1 MPSRFSDTAGRF
13 AARVRNLALRLVL
26 AALLL
31 PAAGAGAEPLRGV
44 ALKRDITRELQLHGV
59 SVSRPNVIVWAPR
72 GQLDHAQLQDFAD
85 LADQGVVDV
94 RRHLGA
100 TLDPPGPDDAPVHV
114 YISDRVHLAS
124 VTIDPL
130 PHVFIHTDSVLSGRA
145 PYLHEIVHALAQ
157 WSWRR
162 SEWMAEGFANHA
174 AAEVARRYGGF
185 HTTGPEPRG
194 LAALGVHLDSDEGR
208 EVMPL
213 IGLWGRRGDYAPA
226 QRALFEKVLTQR
238 RRYAGP
244 YYTLAWSYVDFLMAE
259 LGLAGLHRVATA
271 ADPDAEARKLT
282 GRSLDRLK
290 AEWLAGLRSPAAA
303 PAAEGSIAGPAHR
316 R

>member
-1 MPSRFSDTAGRF
+1 MSLPPRPASRSSTPRSAATATRLLF
-13 AARVRNLALRLVL
+13 ACLACLPLWLSTGL
-26 AALLL
+26 AS
-31 PAAGAGAEPLRGV
+31 AEPLRGV
-44 ALKRDITRELQLHGV
+44 ALKRDITRELQLGGE
-59 SVSRPNVIVWAPR
+59 SVSRRNVIVWAQSR
-72 GQLDHAQLQDFAD
+72 RLDATRLQEFAD
-85 LADQGVVDV
+85 LADVGVANV
-94 RRHLGA
+94 RRYLGE
-100 TLDPPGPDDAPVHV
+100 TLDAPGPDDAPVHIF
-114 YISDRVHLAS
+114 ISDRVRLAS

-130 PHVFIHTDSVLSGRA
+130 PHIFIHTDSVLSGRA

-185 HTTGPEPRG
+185 HATGPEPRG
-194 LAALGVHLDSDEGR
+194 LEALAVHLNSEQGR

-271 ADPDAEARKLT
+271 ADPDIEAQRLT
-282 GRSLDRLK
+282 GRTLAQLK
-290 AEWLAGLRSPAAA
+290 ADWLAGLESR
-303 PAAEGSIAGPAHR
+303 
-316 R
+316 

>member
-1 MPSRFSDTAGRF
+1 MPCRSSAAAGGFS
-13 AARVRNLALRLVL
+13 ARIRNASLRLALF
-26 AALLL
+26 ALLL

-44 ALKRDITRELQLHGV
+44 ALKRDITRELQLGGV
-59 SVSRPNVIVWAPR
+59 SASRPNVIVWVQR
-72 GQLDHAQLQDFAD
+72 GRLDAAQLRDFTA
-85 LADQGVVDV
+85 LADEGVANV
-94 RRHLGA
+94 RRYLGQ
-100 TLDPPGPDDAPVHV
+100 TLDAPGADDAPVHI

-130 PHVFIHTDSVLSGRA
+130 PHIFIHTDSVLSGRA

-185 HTTGPEPRG
+185 HATGPEPRG

-208 EVMPL
+208 EVLPL

-271 ADPDAEARKLT
+271 ADPDAEARRLT

-290 AEWLAGLRSPAAA
+290 TEWLSGLRPRLAVPPAER
-303 PAAEGSIAGPAHR
+303 PIAGPPLR